1 MDLVCLLESVLCMT
15 MVSGIVIVDRSRM
28 FMIIP
33 NCKLYSQFNTIL
45 PTNKERLLDRQNT
58 LWGRLARAATRL
70 TKVLPKASPFLTKA

>member
-1 MDLVCLLESVLCMT
+1 
-15 MVSGIVIVDRSRM
+15 M
-28 FMIIP
+28 FIIIP
-33 NCKLYSQFNTIL
+33 KCKQYSQFNAIL